1 MLLVLLILFGSRVR
15 FFKFSFD
22 IQIYAKA
29 CSKSFWALKMVSFVV
44 EKKNHFFDIGLQ
56 CVHMQFLCS

>member
-29 CSKSFWALKMVSFVV
+29 CSKSFWALKMVFVV
-44 EKKNHFFDIGLQ
+44 GEGKKKTFF
-56 CVHMQFLCS
+56 